1 MANSSNAVGQE
12 PIWSNVLVVFDRR
25 ALGGITAL
33 VVIAAVGWL
42 VTSGPLAAGGLPT
55 GPSVAAVGPGG
66 QVSGPPGKVIYD
78 SSCAACHGM
87 QGEGTSNGPALTDSG
102 AASADFMLRTGRMPL
117 SAPGQ
122 PVTRG
127 RPAFSDADIQ
137 ALVAYVASLGNGPPI
152 PGVQVNDSSD
162 LAAGRAAYIANCAAC
177 HGAGGS
183 GDAVGGGFVAP
194 PVLDTAPTQV
204 GEAIRIG
211 PGVMP
216 VFDPNQISDKD
227 LSSIAAYLASLRER
241 SSPGGISVGGVGPVA
256 EGYVAWLIYLTAFL
270 LVVRWIERRRQRSD
284 RPG

>member
-1 MANSSNAVGQE
+1 VANSSNAVGHE

-25 ALGGITAL
+25 AVGGIAAL
-33 VVIAAVGWL
+33 AVIAAIGWL
-42 VTSGPLAAGGLPT
+42 VTSGPLAAEELPA
-55 GPSVAAVGPGG
+55 GQSVAAVGPGG
-66 QVSGPPGKVIYD
+66 QVSGPGKVIYD

-87 QGEGTSNGPALTDSG
+87 QGEGTQFGPPLTDSG
-102 AASADFMLRTGRMPL
+102 AAAVDFMLRTGRMPL

-127 RPAFSDADIQ
+127 RPAFSDSEIQ
-137 ALVAYVASLGNGPPI
+137 ALVAYVASFGNGPPI
-152 PGVQVNDSSD
+152 PGVQVNESAD

-194 PVLDTAPTQV
+194 PVLDTPPTQV

-216 VFDPNQISDKD
+216 VFDARQISDAD
-227 LSSIAAYLASLRER
+227 LSSIAAYLAFLRER
-241 SSPGGISVGGVGPVA
+241 SSPGGLSVGGVGPVA
-256 EGYVAWLIYLTAFL
+256 EGYVAWLVYLTAFL
-270 LVVRWIERRRQRSD
+270 LVARWIERRRQRSD